1 LVALPT
7 LMVNGASV
15 EETLPSLTPIVM
27 FANDPVLAEDGVPDK
42 RPVVELK
49 ATRLVLDRER
59 ELVAIRIARGRLN
72 AYDRLTT
79 ALVDGDP
86 LIFGAE
92 LPPVAVPPRS
102 Q

>member
-1 LVALPT
+1 
-7 LMVNGASV
+7 MVNGASV

-42 RPVVELK
+42 RPVVELN
-49 ATRLVLDRER
+49 AAQPGLFLIVNVSLSPSAS
-59 ELVAIRIARGRLN
+59 LAVGWN
-72 AYDRLTT
+72 AYDWLTT

-92 LPPVAVPPRS
+92 LPPVEVRLPRS